1 MKKRMLLTAMIFG
14 LAVVAAGCG
23 KSENAK
29 GTTKV
34 EETTEQKS
42 ETTEENAEIAN
53 PWVESDKEGVTAA
66 TNIELNAPEDAEDI
80 VYAYLTGENLAQVTF
95 SRGNQNWIYRAV
107 MSDSFDDISGMYYD
121 WANEENV
128 TVSGREAVLLDYS
141 SDQETVWMINWYD
154 AVPGVMYSLSV
165 TVTNAED
172 LDGLDMQGMAESL
185 YVPMQDET

>member
-1 MKKRMLLTAMIFG
+1 MKKRMVMAAMIFC
-14 LAVVAAGCG
+14 LAVAATGCG

-29 GTTKV
+29 ETTKV

-42 ETTEENAEIAN
+42 ETTEENAEITN

-66 TNIELNAPEDAEDI
+66 TNIELNVPEDAEDV
-80 VYAYLTGENLAQVTF
+80 VYAYLIGENLAQVTF

-128 TVSGREAVLLDYS
+128 TVSGREAVLFDYS
-141 SDQETVWMINWYD
+141 SDQETVWMIDWYD